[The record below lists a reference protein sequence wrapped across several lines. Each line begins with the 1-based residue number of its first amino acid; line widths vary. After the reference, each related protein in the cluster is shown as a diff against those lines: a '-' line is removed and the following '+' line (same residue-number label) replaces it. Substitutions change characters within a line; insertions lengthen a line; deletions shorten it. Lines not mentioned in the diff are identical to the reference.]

1 MYKIQKN
8 NNKSSQ
14 RRIKNNVHISRK
26 LYGGSS
32 GSISRR
38 TRNEQL
44 FGTEHPFDNKSSI
57 TNAEIYFRKVQ
68 QIIRNFNYMLN
79 HHGKELPTNP
89 DDIKVTESDEYQITN
104 TSPKSTESQWQDSIK
119 TLESVIARNGDVM
132 GKLLYMKEHI
142 LPMYDNL
149 DSFRS
154 QITPRMTKI
163 YETYKDGMNKDKV
176 VKQPYILTIESEFIT
191 VRLMN
196 IITAWIESIDTTSDI
211 NIYELYNLGRFA
223 GLFTQFYSL
232 CIIPTIKTTP
242 LQTNAFII
250 AKYLE
255 AQYVLEK
262 LLLLMKNLVIKF
274 YNTTLPGIISVL
286 HVNTVNL
293 INIIPDLFTNA
304 RLAILQFDDL
314 PTLVDLPPAGKKM
327 IPKPKSRS
335 RSSSSS
341 SSSKSGSISNKSA
354 HSVCKT
360 LDIKG
365 YSTIIQKRI
374 TDLCSEIDSIKQ
386 QLVRLDPKHS
396 NTDKTKQMF
405 RLAIRQKLQT
415 IRNLIMNRPM

>member
-8 NNKSSQ
+8 NNRSLQ

-38 TRNEQL
+38 TTNEQL
-44 FGTEHPFDNKSSI
+44 FGTEYPFDDKSSI
-57 TNAEIYFRKVQ
+57 IRSEIYFRKVQ

-79 HHGKELPTNP
+79 HPGKEMPTNP
-89 DDIKVTESDEYQITN
+89 DDIEVTESDEYQITN
-104 TSPKSTESQWQDSIK
+104 TSPKSTEAHWKKSIK
-119 TLESVIARNGDVM
+119 TLESIIARNGNVL
-132 GKLLYMKEHI
+132 GKLLFMKEHI

-149 DSFRS
+149 DAFRT

-163 YETYKDGMNKDKV
+163 YETYKDG
-176 VKQPYILTIESEFIT
+176 VKKPYILSIENEYIT
-191 VRLMN
+191 VQLIN
-196 IITAWIESIDTTSDI
+196 IITVWVESIDTTS
-211 NIYELYNLGRFA
+211 NIDTYESTNLRRFVEV
-223 GLFTQFYSL
+223 FTPFYRL
-232 CIIPTIKTTP
+232 CSIPTIQKTP
-242 LQTNAFII
+242 LQTNAFTI

-286 HVNTVNL
+286 HVNTVKL

-304 RLAILQFDDL
+304 RLAILRFDDL
-314 PTLVDLPPAGKKM
+314 PTLGDLPPASEKM

-341 SSSKSGSISNKSA
+341 KSGSISNTSV
-354 HSVCKT
+354 HSVCKS
-360 LDIKG
+360 LDIRG
-365 YSTIIQKRI
+365 YSTLIQKRI

-386 QLVRLDPKHS
+386 QLIGLNPKHS
-396 NTDKTKQMF
+396 STDKSKHQMF
-405 RLAIRQKLQT
+405 RIAIKQKLQQ
-415 IRNLIMNRPM
+415 IRNLITMNRHM